1 MLPRT
6 IATLPAARI
15 MRSATTLADST
26 TLVAPKSAR
35 QSPRTDLAAPSV
47 LSSWTKTIVDAL
59 LAEGVDADAVLKTAG
74 VDSAALRDPNARL
87 ALTATARLWK
97 VAAER
102 MQDPAFGLRASR
114 YVRQTTFHAL
124 GYAVFASASLRDAL
138 ERLVRYSRLV
148 SDDMVLRLDTT
159 ERTARLSFELASE
172 GTPRSPEAMDAVM
185 SLIVR
190 TCRGLTDRSFTL
202 LKVEQHRPQPA
213 DVTPYAKFFRCPVEF
228 GAPIDA
234 LTCDAVVLDNPLP
247 SANAELAAHNDDL
260 ARKYLAQIG
269 KTTLVDRVR
278 SALMER
284 LAGDLSPAAVGAAL
298 GISARSLQRRLKA
311 YGTSYAE
318 IREAMRR
325 DLARAY
331 LRDRTLSITEIAF
344 LLGFEDSSAF
354 ARAFRRWTS
363 LSPSEFRTQSMPETD
378 RR

>member
-1 MLPRT
+1 
-6 IATLPAARI
+6 
-15 MRSATTLADST
+15 LADST
-26 TLVAPKSAR
+26 TLAAPTNAR
-35 QSPRTDLAAPSV
+35 QRLRTDVAAPSV

-74 VDSAALRDPNARL
+74 VDPEALRDPNARL
-87 ALTATARLWK
+87 ALTTTARLWK

-172 GTPRSPEAMDAVM
+172 GTPRSPETMDAVM

-202 LKVEQHRPQPA
+202 LRVEQHRPQPV
-213 DVTPYAKFFRCPVEF
+213 DTTPYAKFFRCPVEF

-234 LTCDAVVLDNPLP
+234 LTCDAVVLDKPLP
-247 SANAELAAHNDDL
+247 SANPELAAHNDDL

-269 KTTLVDRVR
+269 KTTLVDRVS

-284 LAGDLSPAAVGAAL
+284 LSGDPSPAAIGAAL
-298 GISARSLQRRLKA
+298 GMSARSLQRQLKA

-354 ARAFRRWTS
+354 ARAFRRWTG
-363 LSPSEFRTQSMPETD
+363 LSPSESRAQSMPETD